1 MAEAAH
7 SKFSASAAHRWM
19 QCPGSMVLSVGRVDK
34 GSKYAAWGTV
44 AHGIADNTL
53 SEGATH
59 VEESIWRD
67 SSHDVDGHTIVVD
80 QDMVDCVNT
89 YITNVREM
97 TAGAELFQSETR
109 TNYATWLA
117 VPVDQAWGTADAT
130 AVRGTELQVHDLK
143 TGQGV
148 EVDAKDNEQLMLYA
162 GGKLSEIE
170 ELGLD
175 IETIRLV
182 IHQPRIRKAPS
193 EWSITRDELV
203 KWLLGPARSAANS
216 VRVAEDSP
224 PTGTEWEKVFLNTG
238 DGCKFCKAKA
248 TCPKLRGE
256 VIGTV
261 FETSAPTPDDFED
274 VKGVDADIIRTER
287 SSDREWIATCLSKVD
302 LIEEWCSAVR
312 AEAFRRLEAGEQ
324 VPGFKLVQGK
334 RGARQWANPT
344 EAEAMLKTFHLK
356 VGEMYDLKLISP
368 TSAEKLHKAETIG
381 KRQWPKL
388 QTLITQSEGK
398 PSVAPAS
405 DPRPAID
412 VRPIEEAFEPVADDI
427 C

>member
-1 MAEAAH
+1 MTEAAH

-19 QCPGSMVLSVGRVDK
+19 QCPGSMVLSVGKVDK

-44 AHGIADNTL
+44 AHDIADQCL
-53 SEGATH
+53 SLGTPAESSMGHH
-59 VEESIWRD
+59 VEI
-67 SSHDVDGHTIVVD
+67 DGHLIVVD
-80 QDMVDCVNT
+80 QDMIDCVNT
-89 YITNVREM
+89 YIANVREM

-117 VPVDQAWGTADAT
+117 VPVDQAWGTADST
-130 AVRGTELQVHDLK
+130 AVRSTELQVHDLK

-162 GGKLSEIE
+162 GGKLSEME

-175 IETIRLV
+175 IETVRLV

-224 PTGTEWEKVFLNTG
+224 PTDAEWERLFLSTG

-248 TCPKLRGE
+248 TCPKLRQE
-256 VIGTV
+256 VAVTV
-261 FETSAPTPDDFED
+261 SGSVQDISEEFEVYTPSSRTVASD
-274 VKGVDADIIRTER
+274 VAL
-287 SSDREWIATCLSKVD
+287 CLSKVD

-312 AEAFRRLEAGEQ
+312 AEVFRRLEAGEQ

-344 EAEAMLKTFHLK
+344 EAEAMLKTFRLK
-356 VGEMYDLKLISP
+356 VEEMYDLKLISP
-368 TSAEKLHKAETIG
+368 ASAEKLHKAETIG